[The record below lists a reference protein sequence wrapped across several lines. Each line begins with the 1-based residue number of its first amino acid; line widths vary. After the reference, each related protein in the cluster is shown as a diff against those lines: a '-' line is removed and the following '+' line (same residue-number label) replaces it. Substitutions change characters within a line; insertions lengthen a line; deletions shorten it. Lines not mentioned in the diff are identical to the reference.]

1 MFLELEKASSPELS
15 AMLLEILEEKR
26 SLLSV
31 EEVAVLEEIIERLKS
46 SPTEKSSFADGLRL
60 VEIILRLLQ
69 FFGID
74 GVDGLV
80 G

>member
-1 MFLELEKASSPELS
+1 MFLELENASSPELS